1 MISTVTISTVSAVT
15 NGAFSDSFVLIGIL
29 MLLILLVQK
38 EFVTV
43 SGTRLEKYSGM
54 LNIGIA
60 PLLMAFILIV
70 ISKVAAIIP

>member
-1 MISTVTISTVSAVT
+1 
-15 NGAFSDSFVLIGIL
+15 

-60 PLLMAFILIV
+60 PLLMAFVLIV